1 LKEAE
6 IHCLSGENN
15 SKQYVMAASGL
26 DLETVQK
33 VPQLHL
39 ARLWLT
45 DGNRIHGAK
54 VVNRTL
60 GDCSHVC
67 ERLLDAALSDAVA
80 GPEQAF
86 VEGWSTL
93 HGLSEWVLQQQNSSD
108 SLSQSL
114 HNAIANNE
122 SSSSGASENDNEIWE
137 KVAMDFV
144 NQGWSDESNLYREK
158 GLLNRIE
165 HNADTSDFA
174 NTCRGSMAVFR
185 FTT

>member
-6 IHCLSGENN
+6 IHCLSGANN

-45 DGNRIHGAK
+45 DGNRIHSAK

-80 GPEQAF
+80 AGPV

-93 HGLSEWVLQQQNSSD
+93 HGLSEWVLKQNTNND
-108 SLSQSL
+108 LF
-114 HNAIANNE
+114 AIAIAKKNE
-122 SSSSGASENDNEIWE
+122 SSISSSSENDDNERDNIWE
-137 KVAMDFV
+137 TVAMDFV
-144 NQGWSDESNLYREK
+144 NQGLSDESNLYREK

-165 HNADTSDFA
+165 HNADTSEFA
-174 NTCRGSMAVFR
+174 NTCAGSMAVFR